1 MKMEHIKLAE
11 EARTYK
17 KCLADLDE
25 MRATV
30 HSASKF
36 ACHMFLISNYKSIYN
51 NLFNFN
57 ILILLCGIS
66 KPASRFT

>member
-1 MKMEHIKLAE
+1 MKMEHIKLAD

-17 KCLADLDE
+17 KCLADMDE

-30 HSASKF
+30 DSASKF
-36 ACHMFLISNYKSIYN
+36 ACSYVPNFQLQVHVQQQP
-51 NLFNFN
+51 FN

-66 KPASRFT
+66 KPASTFT

>member
-1 MKMEHIKLAE
+1 MEHIKLAE

-17 KCLADLDE
+17 KCLADMDE

-30 HSASKF
+30 DSASKF
-36 ACHMFLISNYKSIYN
+36 ACSYVPNFQLQVHVQQQA
-51 NLFNFN
+51 FN

-66 KPASRFT
+66 KPASTFT